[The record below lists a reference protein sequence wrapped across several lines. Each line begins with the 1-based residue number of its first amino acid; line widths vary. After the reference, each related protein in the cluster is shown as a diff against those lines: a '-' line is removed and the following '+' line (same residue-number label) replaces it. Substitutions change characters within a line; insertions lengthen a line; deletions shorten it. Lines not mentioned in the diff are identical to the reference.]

1 MKSPILPC
9 SWLASLFFTT
19 VLLLGGCASFGTGR
33 TAGAGTS
40 ATLQGVA
47 DDYNQA
53 LLQTAA
59 SEEAL
64 DGVAVASGPDLKQTF
79 DFFSTNR
86 DKMEQI
92 GSRLVTHADGM
103 FFRGTYYFVESGKSL
118 EACAFPRT
126 ARGDDQQSI
135 DLGADFDAVSEAGGE
150 IKRAFRAFQLDIE
163 QIHDYLANNLTLSGV
178 DSIDQILR
186 KAKVDGDSLQ
196 DSLRQALAA
205 LQHAKTTLAQG
216 APPTSLPQSP
226 PRPSP

>member
-1 MKSPILPC
+1 MKSPLLPC
-9 SWLASLFFTT
+9 HWLVTLFF
-19 VLLLGGCASFGTGR
+19 VMALLLTGCASFGTGR

-40 ATLQGVA
+40 ATLQNVQ
-47 DDYNQA
+47 DDYQQA

-64 DGVAVASGPDLKQTF
+64 GGMTVAAEPDLKQTF
-79 DFFSTNR
+79 GFFSTNR

-126 ARGDDQQSI
+126 ARGVDQRSI

-150 IKRAFRAFQLDIE
+150 VKRAYRAFQLDIE
-163 QIHDYLANNLTLSGV
+163 QIHDYLAANLTLSGV
-178 DSIDQILR
+178 DSIELILR

-216 APPTSLPQSP
+216 APP
-226 PRPSP
+226 RPSP

>member
-1 MKSPILPC
+1 MKSSILPC
-9 SWLASLFFTT
+9 PWLTWILFATM
-19 VLLLGGCASFGTGR
+19 LLLAGCASFGAGR

-40 ATLQGVA
+40 ATLQSVA
-47 DDYNQA
+47 DDYQQA
-53 LLQTAA
+53 LQQTAA

-64 DGVAVASGPDLKQTF
+64 DGVAVATEPDLKQSF
-79 DFFSTNR
+79 VFFTTNR

-126 ARGDDQQSI
+126 ARAGDQQSI
-135 DLGADFDAVSEAGGE
+135 NLGADFDAVSEAGGE

-163 QIHDYLANNLTLSGV
+163 QIHDYLANNLTLSGL
-178 DSIDQILR
+178 DSIDQIMR

-216 APPTSLPQSP
+216 APPPSP
-226 PRPSP
+226 HRPSP

>member
-1 MKSPILPC
+1 MKSPLLPC
-9 SWLASLFFTT
+9 PWLASLLFAT
-19 VLLLGGCASFGTGR
+19 VLLLAGCASFGTGR
-33 TAGAGTS
+33 TAGAGSS
-40 ATLQGVA
+40 ATLQNVE
-47 DDYNQA
+47 DDYRQA

-64 DGVAVASGPDLKQTF
+64 DGMAVAAEPDLKQTF
-79 DFFSTNR
+79 AFFSTNR
-86 DKMEQI
+86 DKMEQV
-92 GSRLVTHADGM
+92 GSRLLTHADGM

-126 ARGDDQQSI
+126 ARGEDQQSI

-150 IKRAFRAFQLDIE
+150 VKRAFRAFQLDIE
-163 QIHDYLANNLTLSGV
+163 QIHDYLAANLTLNGV
-178 DSIDQILR
+178 DSIEKILR

-216 APPTSLPQSP
+216 AQKKG
-226 PRPSP
+226 

>member
-1 MKSPILPC
+1 MKSPTLP
-9 SWLASLFFTT
+9 SPWLVSLFFVTA
-19 VLLLGGCASFGTGR
+19 LLLAGCTSFGSGR
-33 TAGAGTS
+33 IAGAGTS
-40 ATLQGVA
+40 ATLQNVQ
-47 DDYNQA
+47 DDYSQA

-64 DGVAVASGPDLKQTF
+64 DGMAVAAGPDLKQTF
-79 DFFSTNR
+79 GFFSTNR

-126 ARGDDQQSI
+126 ARGEDQQSI

-216 APPTSLPQSP
+216 APPPSP